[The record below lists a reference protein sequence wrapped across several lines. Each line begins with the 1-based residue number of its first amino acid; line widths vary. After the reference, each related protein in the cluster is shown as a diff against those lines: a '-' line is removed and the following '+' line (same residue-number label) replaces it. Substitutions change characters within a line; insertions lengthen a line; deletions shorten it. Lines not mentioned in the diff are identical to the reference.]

1 MKPSLFVARS
11 KAIAARGLG
20 PETMVMSA
28 TNSTLFT
35 LNEVASVIWRSIDGT
50 TPLWEIVAREVCAN
64 YDVALDV
71 ALEDAEAVVRG
82 LAQHGIL
89 ILSEKPIPVAIGSS
103 RADQ

>member
-1 MKPSLFVARS
+1 
-11 KAIAARGLG
+11 
-20 PETMVMSA
+20 
-28 TNSTLFT
+28 
-35 LNEVASVIWRSIDGT
+35 
-50 TPLWEIVAREVCAN
+50 
-64 YDVALDV
+64 LDV